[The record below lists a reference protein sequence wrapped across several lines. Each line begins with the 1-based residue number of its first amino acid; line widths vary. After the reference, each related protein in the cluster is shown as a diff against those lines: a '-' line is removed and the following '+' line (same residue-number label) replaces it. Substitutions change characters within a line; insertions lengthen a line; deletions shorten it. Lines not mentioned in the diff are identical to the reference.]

1 LQLSNNVSLKSEE
14 VHCSAE
20 RALWEKEK
28 QLIKLMGGVSYCF
41 RDVII
46 KADYVELHGE
56 LNNLEKVLGIGNVEI
71 ESIADDLK
79 IRGEKLEYFI
89 EKGKSVIKGNVQIS
103 KEDVV
108 AKCREALFF
117 EKDRKLVLLG
127 APQLTQGEN
136 RLSGD
141 KIIFY
146 GEKIEAI
153 GSVRAVFFPKEEE
166 EDVLSKSGRFD

>member
-1 LQLSNNVSLKSEE
+1 
-14 VHCSAE
+14 
-20 RALWEKEK
+20 
-28 QLIKLMGGVSYCF
+28 
-41 RDVII
+41 
-46 KADYVELHGE
+46 
-56 LNNLEKVLGIGNVEI
+56 
-71 ESIADDLK
+71 
-79 IRGEKLEYFI
+79 
-89 EKGKSVIKGNVQIS
+89 
-103 KEDVV
+103 
-108 AKCREALFF
+108 
-117 EKDRKLVLLG
+117 LLG